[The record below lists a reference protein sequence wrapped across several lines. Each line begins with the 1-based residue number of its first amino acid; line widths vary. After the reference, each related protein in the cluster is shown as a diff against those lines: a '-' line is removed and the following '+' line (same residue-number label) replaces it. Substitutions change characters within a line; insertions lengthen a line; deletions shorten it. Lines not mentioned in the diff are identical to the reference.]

1 MDGVDLV
8 VWEAGGVVGAEEL
21 LELMAVVPVE
31 AAEGGHPD
39 VALPVLGKGI
49 DVLVGYA
56 RRHNDASF
64 RGSRYFSS
72 VITVT
77 GAEG

>member
-1 MDGVDLV
+1 
-8 VWEAGGVVGAEEL
+8 
-21 LELMAVVPVE
+21 
-31 AAEGGHPD
+31 

-49 DVLVGYA
+49 DVLVGHA
-56 RRHNDASF
+56 RRHNDTSF